1 MNLLKRIVP
10 WLPIGCVAAA
20 TGLVGYAWASIAA
33 IDNRPWA
40 SVALEAVGAMAPV
53 LCIGGAVLLVVSSCA
68 LCKLKQAV
76 MTEAIDGEG
85 IIQSQPHR
93 LPTCAKCR
101 LREKLFDERMKSTP
115 LPDEAASIER
125 VNDESSCLIVFHLP
139 EGPAICSATTVAR
152 TMTKEDGIKLLKWA
166 LPPPYNQVLDIT
178 VNGGIIIKK

>member
-68 LCKLKQAV
+68 LCKLKKDVLA
-76 MTEAIDGEG
+76 E
-85 IIQSQPHR
+85 
-93 LPTCAKCR
+93 
-101 LREKLFDERMKSTP
+101 ER
-115 LPDEAASIER
+115 DEAEPKKPRQPLLSSEAAAIEC
-125 VNDESSCLIVFHLP
+125 VSGDCGFLLVLHLP
-139 EGPAICSATTVAR
+139 EGPVTCRLTSIVETMPKRDAIR
-152 TMTKEDGIKLLKWA
+152 LLQWA
-166 LPPPYNQVLDIT
+166 LPAPYNKVLDINSSGT
-178 VNGGIIIKK
+178 PIVQL